1 MPHIPGQC
9 IPALC
14 GMQLDRGDSL
24 GSKRGRKLTKACV
37 QKDGYRAT
45 EKAEYESW
53 DVAASRP
60 A

>member
-1 MPHIPGQC
+1 MFQGSVFLHFVLR
-9 IPALC
+9 A
-14 GMQLDRGDSL
+14 QLDRGDSL
-24 GSKRGRKLTKACV
+24 GSKRGRKLTKACA